1 MKEGRK
7 RVVAMAPH
15 ERPWSNVELVK
26 DCGLIPYLLY
36 KNHNCDVSMVGAAGP
51 DYPYLETY
59 VKGMKVEL
67 LPNGKVESKLA
78 YIAECAKEIDALL
91 LRGCYPNNF
100 PLAELYK
107 TLQPDG
113 KIYVGLDANSS
124 WMDRIWWQEERFRE
138 FMGRCD
144 VIATSCYAMQEMLNR
159 KWPWKIEHIPNGYY
173 PFDREVKE
181 PDYGQK
187 ENVILT
193 VGRLGTEQKDTELLL
208 SAFALI
214 ADKIP
219 DWKLRLIGSVEE
231 GFELYINKY
240 FEENPHLSK
249 RVCFVGVLFDR
260 EALFE
265 EYKKAKIFALSS
277 RVEGGTP
284 NVISEALTSGCV
296 PVTTAIDAYEEI
308 TNKGKNGFSSPVED
322 AHAFA
327 ESLVKACCHEDLQG
341 MSKRSFEYGKSHF
354 DMERITSKVYE
365 LLFEV

>member
-1 MKEGRK
+1 MKDGKK

-51 DYPYLETY
+51 EYPYLETY
-59 VKGMKVEL
+59 VKGIKTEL
-67 LPNGKVESKLA
+67 LPNGKVESKLS
-78 YIAECAKEIDALL
+78 YIAEHAKEIDALL

-107 TLQPDG
+107 AQRPDG

-124 WMDRIWWQEERFRE
+124 WMDRIPWQEKSFRE
-138 FMGRCD
+138 FMDRCD

-173 PFDREVKE
+173 PFDRAMEE
-181 PDYGQK
+181 PDYEQK
-187 ENVILT
+187 ENRILT
-193 VGRLGTEQKDTELLL
+193 VGRLGTEQKNTELLL
-208 SAFALI
+208 SAFALA
-214 ADKIP
+214 ADRIP
-219 DWKLRLIGSVEE
+219 GWELRLIGSLES
-231 GFELYINKY
+231 GFDSYISKY
-240 FEENPHLSK
+240 FESNPHLSE
-249 RVCFVGVLFDR
+249 RVRFVGPISDR
-260 EALFE
+260 EVLFE

-277 RVEGGTP
+277 GVEGGTP
-284 NVISEALTSGCV
+284 NVIAESLTSGCV
-296 PVTTAIDAYEEI
+296 PVTTTIDAYEEI
-308 TNKGKNGFSSPVED
+308 TDRGKNGFSSPVGD
-322 AHAFA
+322 VHAFA

-341 MSKRSFEYGKSHF
+341 MSKRCFEYGRSHF
-354 DMERITSKVYE
+354 DMERITAKVYE